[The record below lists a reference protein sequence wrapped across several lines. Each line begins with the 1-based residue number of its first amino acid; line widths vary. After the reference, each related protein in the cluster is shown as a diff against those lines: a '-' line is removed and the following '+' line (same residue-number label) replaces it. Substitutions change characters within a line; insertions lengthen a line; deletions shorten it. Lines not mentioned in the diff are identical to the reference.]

1 MRVKLSRKW
10 NKMYIYI
17 IDARLTFVDRKK
29 ERKRVVYTLYTHT
42 HTYSNNFNLMDN
54 LIRDKI
60 PEKGYTFIVSS
71 HPSLMKIGF
80 IR

>member
-29 ERKRVVYTLYTHT
+29 ERKRVVYTLYTHAHAHT
-42 HTYSNNFNLMDN
+42 HTTHTH
-54 LIRDKI
+54 IQQ
-60 PEKGYTFIVSS
+60 
-71 HPSLMKIGF
+71 
-80 IR
+80 